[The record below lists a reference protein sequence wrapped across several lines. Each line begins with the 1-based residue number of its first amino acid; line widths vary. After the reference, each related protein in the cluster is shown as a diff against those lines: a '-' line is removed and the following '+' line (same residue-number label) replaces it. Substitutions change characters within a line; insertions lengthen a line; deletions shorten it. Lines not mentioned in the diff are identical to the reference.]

1 MRGRGRGGSHLRS
14 PQAKGWA
21 QRKVERGCRP
31 SVQRKKGEEA
41 DDSEYDVSMAVASQ
55 MGRRPR
61 TEKTIDHFE
70 KAPRSPHV
78 RTICARSR
86 HAYKD
91 YGLLREFVLKVAPL
105 TRTPKKTKKKD
116 QGKVERLPHQ
126 DWPSAHH
133 TNDAGE
139 DVSIWN
145 AAWTPQSV
153 LYSYHSFP
161 GRLVSTVNHPLDYVK
176 RCYISCRVESNLR
189 TEDTG

>member
-1 MRGRGRGGSHLRS
+1 MSHLHKLGWKS
-14 PQAKGWA
+14 PRTPKELFDIATSHASERTRWEPSSIATSERLGTTKSRTRVSTVSPA
-21 QRKVERGCRP
+21 Q
-31 SVQRKKGEEA
+31 KGEEA

-116 QGKVERLPHQ
+116 QGKVDRLSH
-126 DWPSAHH
+126 AKTGHH
-133 TNDAGE
+133 SNDAGE
-139 DVSIWN
+139 DVSI
-145 AAWTPQSV
+145 
-153 LYSYHSFP
+153 
-161 GRLVSTVNHPLDYVK
+161 
-176 RCYISCRVESNLR
+176 
-189 TEDTG
+189 

>member
-1 MRGRGRGGSHLRS
+1 MLRRGRGGSHLRS

-105 TRTPKKTKKKD
+105 TRTPKKTKKKTR
-116 QGKVERLPHQ
+116 GK
-126 DWPSAHH
+126 
-133 TNDAGE
+133 
-139 DVSIWN
+139 WN
-145 AAWTPQSV
+145 ACLTKTGHQPITQTTRVRTSRFETLLGRPKPFYTPAT
-153 LYSYHSFP
+153 
-161 GRLVSTVNHPLDYVK
+161 VSRGDWYQP
-176 RCYISCRVESNLR
+176 
-189 TEDTG
+189 